1 MFSMEIPEGTSMI
14 GKFLFHLKDDNC
26 YIILDFR
33 HFIMTVPNAE
43 ESVHSTDVGIMI

>member
-1 MFSMEIPEGTSMI
+1 MFSMEIPEVTSMI
-14 GKFLFHLKDDNC
+14 GKLLFHLYNC

-33 HFIMTVPNAE
+33 HFITTVPNAE